1 MRTFDFLTEEM
12 ETRKAKGLYRR
23 LRPVSA
29 GEGPET
35 ILEGRAV
42 LNFCSNDYLGLSRHP
57 LLRERAA
64 EFMDR
69 YGAGATASRLVC
81 GNLACFEHLERRVAD
96 LKGAEA
102 ALIMNSGY
110 QANLAVISSLA
121 DRKSLIL
128 SDQLNHNSLVRG
140 ALLARCRV
148 EIFRHNDLSHLARL
162 LEASRGAGH
171 SRVLIVTESVFSM
184 DGDRCNVDALV
195 QLADDFNAIL
205 YVDEAH
211 ATGVLGPA
219 GMGLTA
225 GKAVDVT
232 MGTFSKGCGSYGA
245 YVACSAGMREFLV
258 NRCQGFIYTTA
269 LPPQVLGAIDAA
281 LDLVPRMEAERKR
294 IHENADYLRSSL
306 GRKGW
311 STGPSD
317 TQIVPVW
324 VGRAD
329 DTLVLSESLEKKGF
343 MATGIRPPTVPEG
356 QARIRLTLTALH
368 TRMHV
373 ERLIDALGR
382 RRKEGQGP

>member
-1 MRTFDFLTEEM
+1 MNKFDFMDAEIRA
-12 ETRKAKGLYRR
+12 RKTGGLYRR
-23 LRPVSA
+23 LRPVAA

-35 ILEGRAV
+35 ILEGKPV

-64 EFMDR
+64 AFMAR

-81 GNLACFEHLERRVAD
+81 GNLDCYESLERKVAE

-102 ALIMNSGY
+102 ALILNSGY

-184 DGDRCNVDALV
+184 DGDRCDVDALV
-195 QLADDFNAIL
+195 DLADTFNAIL

-211 ATGVLGPA
+211 ATGVLGHG

-225 GKAVDVT
+225 GKAVDVA

-245 YVACSAGMREFLV
+245 YIACSAAMREYLV

-281 LDLVPRMEAERKR
+281 LDLVPGMAAERRR
-294 IHENADYLRSSL
+294 ISDNADYLRATL
-306 GRKGW
+306 RQRGW
-311 STGPSD
+311 FTGPSD

-324 VGRAD
+324 VGGAD
-329 DTLVLSESLEKKGF
+329 DVLDLAENLEKRGF
-343 MATGIRPPTVPEG
+343 LATGIRPPTVPEG
-356 QARIRLTLTALH
+356 RSRIRLTLTALH
-368 TRMHV
+368 TRAHV
-373 ERLIDALGR
+373 ENLIDALG
-382 RRKEGQGP
+382 EGKGERW